1 MYDIYFICSKI
12 SLSVTAEAKFVVSD
26 SGDILSPKYD
36 PEIIAPAVI
45 SAGTAKTLPIAKRA
59 IPIVA
64 IVLQELP
71 IDNETIAVII
81 QVAIKK

>member
-1 MYDIYFICSKI
+1 MPQSCIF
-12 SLSVTAEAKFVVSD
+12 F
-26 SGDILSPKYD
+26 ILSCAPPFP

-45 SAGTAKTLPIAKRA
+45 SAGIAKTLPIAKRA

-71 IDNETIAVII
+71 IDKETIAVII